1 MCNAGMKKRTVKENE
16 NEQVMTTELFKMI
29 SSALPQYS

>member
-1 MCNAGMKKRTVKENE
+1 MLVLKRTVREYD